1 MTYEEKARIILEKM
15 DKFIQINWN
24 MEKYY
29 LQGIVDGLKE
39 IDLKEKE
46 RKSIS

>member
-29 LQGIVDGLKE
+29 LQGIVEGLKE

-46 RKSIS
+46 KKA

>member
-29 LQGIVDGLKE
+29 L
-39 IDLKEKE
+39 
-46 RKSIS
+46 